1 MFVFLRDVIRIRVT
15 VAGTDFMLSL
25 FYVILFVTS
34 DKALFQPCGLSRQPS
49 LQRGV
54 ALVCFHL
61 ASVCLFFLMSSFERI
76 VRAFGKLMPELPL
89 LSKTPNDDVFSVPLA
104 SGTSAEAAARPEI
117 TALLGL
123 GIRTQG

>member
-1 MFVFLRDVIRIRVT
+1 MACRGSHPYKGELHLYVFILP
-15 VAGTDFMLSL
+15 
-25 FYVILFVTS
+25 LFV
-34 DKALFQPCGLSRQPS
+34 C
-49 LQRGV
+49 
-54 ALVCFHL
+54 
-61 ASVCLFFLMSSFERI
+61 FFLMSSFERI

-123 GIRTQG
+123 GIQTQG

>member
-1 MFVFLRDVIRIRVT
+1 
-15 VAGTDFMLSL
+15 
-25 FYVILFVTS
+25 
-34 DKALFQPCGLSRQPS
+34 
-49 LQRGV
+49 
-54 ALVCFHL
+54 
-61 ASVCLFFLMSSFERI
+61 
-76 VRAFGKLMPELPL
+76 MPELPL

>member
-1 MFVFLRDVIRIRVT
+1 MFVFLRDVVRIQVT

-61 ASVCLFFLMSSFERI
+61 ASVCLFFFN
-76 VRAFGKLMPELPL
+76 V
-89 LSKTPNDDVFSVPLA
+89 
-104 SGTSAEAAARPEI
+104 
-117 TALLGL
+117 
-123 GIRTQG
+123 

>member
-1 MFVFLRDVIRIRVT
+1 MFVFLRDVVRIQVT

-54 ALVCFHL
+54 APVCFHL
-61 ASVCLFFLMSSFERI
+61 ASVCLGFLMSGFERV

-123 GIRTQG
+123 GIQTQG